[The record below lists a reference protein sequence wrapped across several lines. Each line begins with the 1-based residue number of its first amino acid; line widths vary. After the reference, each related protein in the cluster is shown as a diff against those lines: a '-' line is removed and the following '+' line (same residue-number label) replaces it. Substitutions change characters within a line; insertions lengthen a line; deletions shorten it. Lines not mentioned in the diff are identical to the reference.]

1 MVQFNIGDRVKC
13 VRSYQAGVYPG
24 EYGTVVGIK
33 QDYLYVGWDS
43 LLETRHSCGGKCEKG
58 HGWNLPSSHVVFAE
72 SEVDFGDLPTL
83 DINLIL

>member
-1 MVQFNIGDRVKC
+1 MVSFNIGDRVRC

-24 EYGTVVGIK
+24 ECGMVVAVK
-33 QDYLYVGWDS
+33 QNYLYVRWDS
-43 LLETRHSCGGKCEKG
+43 FLETRHSCNGRCERD
-58 HGWNLPSSHVVFAE
+58 HGWNLPISHVVFAE